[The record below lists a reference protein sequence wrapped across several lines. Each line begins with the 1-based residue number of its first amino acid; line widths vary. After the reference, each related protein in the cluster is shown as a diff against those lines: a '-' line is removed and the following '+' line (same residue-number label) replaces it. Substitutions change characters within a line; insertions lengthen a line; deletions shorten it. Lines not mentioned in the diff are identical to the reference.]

1 MGQTK
6 SKENRALAKKTHFST
21 KEISKFRHNLEEAT
35 LNQQSKKTSITEDV
49 FKEVFN
55 LLQNLPFI
63 KVSLYTKTVKK
74 CVPSV
79 SSNDDVFLKRLY
91 AAFDV
96 DNNKSL
102 GFGEFVDGLSIFM
115 KGNPEEKLALS
126 FKLYDV
132 KHDGHLTKPELE
144 RVMLQLSHTFSDEDQ
159 TNEIHRM
166 VTRMFEDLDV
176 DGDGKLTYEE
186 YKLSVMKEPLV
197 VDFLERFLAEHNISN
212 QPRMP
217 SRPASLRSYHST
229 RSLTPMTHS
238 RVPGS
243 SSPPLTAVSPS
254 RLSVRLS
261 QAELLDYSHHQQQR
275 MNSSGPTSPSSS
287 ATSGTPSHG
296 RSNSPGNPNSPKS
309 NHARLSRGTSMTSL
323 DAALTSMEETFDW
336 KNKTN
341 GSQQL

>member
-6 SKENRALAKKTHFST
+6 SKENRALAKKTHFSY
-21 KEISKFRHNLEEAT
+21 KEISNFRHNLEAASSK
-35 LNQQSKKTSITEDV
+35 QQSKKTSITEDV
-49 FKEVFN
+49 FKE
-55 LLQNLPFI
+55 
-63 KVSLYTKTVKK
+63 TVKK
-74 CVPSV
+74 YVPSV

-91 AAFDV
+91 SAFDV

-159 TNEIHRM
+159 TSEIHRM

-176 DGDGKLTYEE
+176 DGDGKLTFEE

-229 RSLTPMTHS
+229 RSLTPMSHS
-238 RVPGS
+238 RGPG

-261 QAELLDYSHHQQQR
+261 QAELLDYSHHQQR
-275 MNSSGPTSPSSS
+275 INSSGPTSPSLS

-296 RSNSPGNPNSPKS
+296 RSNSPGNPISPRS
-309 NHARLSRGTSMTSL
+309 TSARLSRGTSMTSL
-323 DAALTSMEETFDW
+323 DAALTSMEDSFDW
-336 KNKTN
+336 KIKSN
-341 GSQQL
+341 GSQ